1 MTHIHITP
9 VQQKT
14 FRAEAVLEAGSVAVR
29 FTGTAD
35 LNVKAHVDRFLCEVH
50 AEACRTDVSSV
61 SVDMSGLDF
70 INSSCLKA
78 FVTWIT
84 TVQEMAQGR
93 YQISFMFK
101 PARDWQKRSVDALSR
116 LGEDVVSTRASAEQ
130 TVPIAVGLPA
140 AAASGKG

>member
-1 MTHIHITP
+1 MTHIRIQP

-14 FRAEAVLEAGSVAVR
+14 FRAEAVLEPGGVAVR

-35 LNVKAHVDRFLCEVH
+35 LTVKAHVDRFLCDVH
-50 AEACRTDVSSV
+50 AEACRLDVGSV
-61 SVDMSGLDF
+61 SVDMSGLEF

-84 TVQEMAQGR
+84 TVQEMAKGR
-93 YQISFMFK
+93 YQISFTFK

-116 LGEDVVSTRASAEQ
+116 LGEDVVTSRPTAD
-130 TVPIAVGLPA
+130 A
-140 AAASGKG
+140 AAGRK

>member
-9 VQQKT
+9 VQQKS
-14 FRAEAVLEAGSVAVR
+14 FRAEAVLDAGGVAVR

-35 LNVKAHVDRFLCEVH
+35 LNVKPHVDRFLCEVH
-50 AEACRTDVSSV
+50 AEACRTDVASV

-101 PARDWQKRSVDALSR
+101 PARDWQKRSVEALSR
-116 LGEDVVSTRASAEQ
+116 LGEDVVTTREADETGAIL
-130 TVPIAVGLPA
+130 VDVPA
-140 AAASGKG
+140 AAAGGKG